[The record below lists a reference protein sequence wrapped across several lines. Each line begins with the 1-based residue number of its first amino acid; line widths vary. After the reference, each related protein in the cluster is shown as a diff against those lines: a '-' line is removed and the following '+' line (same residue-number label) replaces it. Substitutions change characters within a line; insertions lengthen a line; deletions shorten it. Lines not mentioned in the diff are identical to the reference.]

1 MNFFRTAETSLGRDI
16 RGSGTTAAILF
27 LLTFSLATPGIA
39 RESQSQ
45 GQGQNQN
52 EDQPKSI
59 RGTVIN
65 SVTKSPVSRALVYS
79 ADSLYAVMT
88 DIEGHFEFILPKK
101 EEGETPSNNGS
112 VIYSSGSATYS
123 SFGPMRP
130 GRGSQMWLRAR
141 KPGFLE
147 DEGRGGVMTTAS
159 PGVEA
164 TIAIVPEALIKGRV
178 TLSTGDVAGDINV
191 QLFSRTVIEGFPR
204 WMPGVIVRANSA
216 GEFRFADL
224 RPGSYKLLTHEWM
237 DNDPVAATPG
247 QLYGFPPVYYPASAH
262 FSTAASIELTAGET
276 VEADLSLTRQAYY
289 PVRIPVASEDIGN
302 GMRVT
307 VQGQRGP
314 GYELGFNTSAH
325 RIEGTLP
332 NGTYAVAASTF
343 SENASSGKITL
354 VVAGGPAET
363 TPLVLTR
370 NSSIHINVKEEFNE
384 KKSNATMTYS
394 NGTNTFT
401 LRGPRTY
408 MHISLDSADEF
419 DSNSGA
425 GLRPPLGPNDDSLV
439 FEHVAPGRYWLNAQA
454 GLGYLAS
461 ATMGT
466 SDLLREPMVVGA
478 GANPSIEIVLRDDAA
493 AIEGTVT
500 DLANRALLPNANDV
514 ENPFSQAWVYCVPL
528 PDSSGQFEQ
537 IGVSGE
543 GKFQHEKLAPGSY
556 RILAFP
562 TRQPFLP
569 YRDPEAMK
577 VYETKG
583 PVVNLT
589 AGQKTTVEVQ
599 MIPSND

>member
-1 MNFFRTAETSLGRDI
+1 MRW
-16 RGSGTTAAILF
+16 SGATVVILF
-27 LLTFSLATPGIA
+27 LLILSIAMPGIA
-39 RESQSQ
+39 QQPQSQSQ
-45 GQGQNQN
+45 SQNQS
-52 EDQPKSI
+52 EDQPRSI
-59 RGTVIN
+59 HGTVIN
-65 SVTKSPVSRALVYS
+65 SVTKSPVSHALVYS
-79 ADSLYAVMT
+79 ADNRFAAMT
-88 DIEGHFEFILPKK
+88 DIEGHFEFNLPK
-101 EEGETPSNNGS
+101 EENETASNNGS
-112 VIYSSGSATYS
+112 VIYSSNGSATYS
-123 SFGPMRP
+123 SFGPIRP

-147 DEGRGGVMTTAS
+147 DEGRGGAVMTTAS
-159 PGVEA
+159 PGVDA

-178 TLSTGDVAGDINV
+178 TLSTGDVAGNIIV
-191 QLFSRTVIEGFPR
+191 QLFSRTVVEGFPR
-204 WMPGVIVRANSA
+204 WMPGLTIRANSA
-216 GEFRFADL
+216 GEFRFAEL
-224 RPGSYKLLTHEWM
+224 RPGSYKLVTNEWM

-247 QLYGFPPVYYPASAH
+247 GQLFGFPPVYYPAAAE

-314 GYELGFNTSAH
+314 GYELGFNMGAH

-343 SENASSGKITL
+343 NENASSGKITL

-384 KKSNATMTYS
+384 KKPNATMTYS
-394 NGTNTFT
+394 NGRNTYT

-408 MHISLDSADEF
+408 LHISVEPADEF
-419 DSNSGA
+419 DSNRGV

-439 FEHVAPGRYWLNAQA
+439 FDDVAPGRYWLNAQA

-461 ATMGT
+461 ATMGS
-466 SDLLREPMVVGA
+466 SDLLREPMTVGA
-478 GANPSIEIVLRDDAA
+478 GTNPSIQIVLRDDAG

-500 DLANRALLPNANDV
+500 DIANHALTNANDV

-583 PVVNLT
+583 QVVNLT

-599 MIPSND
+599 MIPGSD

>member
-1 MNFFRTAETSLGRDI
+1 MVNFFRTAETSLRRQI
-16 RGSGTTAAILF
+16 RWSSTAAAIVFLFIL
-27 LLTFSLATPGIA
+27 SIAKPGTA
-39 RESQSQ
+39 QESQSQ
-45 GQGQNQN
+45 SQNQS

-65 SVTKSPVSRALVYS
+65 SVTKSPVSHALVYS
-79 ADSLYAVMT
+79 ADNRFAAMT
-88 DIEGHFEFILPKK
+88 DIEGHFEFNLPK
-101 EEGETPSNNGS
+101 EENETASNNGS
-112 VIYSSGSATYS
+112 VIYSSNGSATYS
-123 SFGPMRP
+123 SFGPIRP

-147 DEGRGGVMTTAS
+147 DEGWGGVTTTAS
-159 PGVEA
+159 PGVDA

-178 TLSTGDVAGDINV
+178 TLSTGDVAGNIIV
-191 QLFSRTVIEGFPR
+191 QLFSKRVFDGFPR
-204 WMPGVIVRANSA
+204 WTSGQTVRANSA
-216 GEFRFADL
+216 GEFRFAEL
-224 RPGSYKLLTHEWM
+224 RPGSYKLVTNEWM
-237 DNDPVAATPG
+237 DNDPVAATPGG
-247 QLYGFPPVYYPASAH
+247 QLYGFPPVYYPASAD
-262 FSTAASIELTAGET
+262 FSTAVSIELTAGET

-289 PVRIPVASEDIGN
+289 PVRIPVASEDVGR

-314 GYELGFNTSAH
+314 GYELGFNMGAH

-332 NGTYAVAASTF
+332 NGTYTVAASTF
-343 SENASSGKITL
+343 GENASNGKITL
-354 VVAGGPAET
+354 IVAGGPAET
-363 TPLVLTR
+363 AALVLTR
-370 NSSIHINVKEEFNE
+370 NSSIRINVKEEFSE

-401 LRGPRTY
+401 FRGPRTY

-478 GANPSIEIVLRDDAA
+478 GANPSIEIVLRDDGAE
-493 AIEGTVT
+493 IEGTVT
-500 DLANRALLPNANDV
+500 DIANHAVTNTDDV
-514 ENPFSQAWVYCVPL
+514 ENRFSQAWVYCVPL
-528 PDSSGQFEQ
+528 PDSTGQFQQ
-537 IGVSGE
+537 IGVSWE
-543 GKFQHEKLAPGSY
+543 GKFQYQMMAPGSY

-569 YRDPEAMK
+569 YLDPEAMK

-583 PVVNLT
+583 QVVNLT

-599 MIPSND
+599 LIPASD